1 MYKEQSYINFTKLL
15 LLVVFLV
22 ILAGSIVRT
31 TQSGMGCPD
40 WPTCFGNMIPPT
52 ERYQVEF
59 QQNHPYKK
67 GQFIIYND
75 SLKYAK
81 EAFTST
87 ATYNAADWQQYEKHN
102 YAKFNLSQ
110 TWIEYINRLTTGVL
124 GILMLIH
131 VVWTYRS
138 YFKTNRA
145 IFWLSFSF
153 LILTAIEAWMG
164 KVVVDTNLAVVKVT
178 AHMLLSLLIAL
189 IAVVIIHRLEN
200 KDKVLN
206 PALKWITTA
215 TIIIVLAQIIL
226 GTEVREQVDEIAKSF
241 NYTQRENWVNRLNS
255 YFDIHKA
262 TAWLV
267 AILAIIVFW
276 LSLSYRPLQKN
287 GVAIFITVL
296 LTMSMGLILAG
307 FDMPS
312 FAQPVHLL
320 LAAVLFIQ
328 LFALRLRLK

>member
-1 MYKEQSYINFTKLL
+1 MYKDKSYINFTKILL
-15 LLVVFLV
+15 FVVFLV

-59 QQNHPYKK
+59 QPDHHYKK

-87 ATYNAADWQQYEKHN
+87 SAYNTANWQQYEKHN

-110 TWIEYINRLTTGVL
+110 TWIEYINRLTTGLL

-131 VVWTYRS
+131 VVWTYRA

-153 LILTAIEAWMG
+153 LVLTAIEAWMG

-200 KDKVLN
+200 GEKVLN

-215 TIIIVLAQIIL
+215 TIVILFVQIIL

-241 NYTQRENWVNRLNS
+241 GYTHRENWISRLNS
-255 YFDIHKA
+255 YFDIHKV
-262 TAWLV
+262 TAWIV
-267 AILAIIVFW
+267 ATLAIIVFW
-276 LSLSYRPLQKN
+276 LSLAYRQLQKN
-287 GVAIFITVL
+287 GVYIFITIL
-296 LTMSMGLILAG
+296 LTMCMGLILAG

-328 LFALRLRLK
+328 LFTLRLKLK

>member
-287 GVAIFITVL
+287 GVAIFITTL